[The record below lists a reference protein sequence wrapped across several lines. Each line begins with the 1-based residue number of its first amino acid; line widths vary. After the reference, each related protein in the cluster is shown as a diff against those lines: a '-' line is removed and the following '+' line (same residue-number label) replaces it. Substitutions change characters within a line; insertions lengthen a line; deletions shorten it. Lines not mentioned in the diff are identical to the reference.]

1 MGSTPAISPCLHN
14 CTCARGQPAWS
25 PGYDSHSRMSVQGDP
40 SGCVPTCPQSF
51 ISGLQCQVCAHHK
64 ILQSQK
70 YTTKAK
76 VSTGACR
83 PRIWPCLWYL
93 AYISELTYSGSL
105 QLCTCSPTAGLLTL
119 AFTVVYTPVV
129 RTCSQRNAS
138 QQPRLSPLLMCLQL
152 VLTLLLAAPLPMH
165 VCTVSYYKYTDTC
178 SQPWQLSVCTPPALV
193 NITTYLGT

>member
-1 MGSTPAISPCLHN
+1 
-14 CTCARGQPAWS
+14 
-25 PGYDSHSRMSVQGDP
+25 MSVQGDP

-76 VSTGACR
+76 VSTAACR
-83 PRIWPCLWYL
+83 PRIWPCLRYL

-105 QLCTCSPTAGLLTL
+105 QLCTCSPTAGLLAL

-152 VLTLLLAAPLPMH
+152 VLTPAAGCTLANACVYSQLLQIHMHMQPALAAECMYTTSSGQHHYLPWNL
-165 VCTVSYYKYTDTC
+165 DT
-178 SQPWQLSVCTPPALV
+178 
-193 NITTYLGT
+193 